1 MNNQELIELAKM
13 SVDNFH
19 HRRTVEWQLL
29 LAYWGSLGVIVAG
42 VVSSHVSLSHCMLI
56 ALCCA
61 LVALFIVAV
70 LFCIMPIQRANARDK
85 EFFLYYARRVEG
97 LVTEKDRPGSK
108 KVGVNL
114 WWTTGQIVSSALI
127 TIIAIILVVSRGPST
142 MSDKPSNV
150 SEQPSTK
157 ASTNSSISR

>member
-1 MNNQELIELAKM
+1 
-13 SVDNFH
+13 
-19 HRRTVEWQLL
+19 
-29 LAYWGSLGVIVAG
+29 
-42 VVSSHVSLSHCMLI
+42 MLI